1 MTRSG
6 RLSARVVA
14 NLLDGCLGVATGEEV
29 ALLIDDGSDPDVVE
43 GLAQALEDRGA
54 VCVVARLPRYEVPGS
69 EPPRSIAGLLL
80 AASAAIELTSTFI
93 GSSQA
98 RQAATGAGRRY
109 LTMPAVVL
117 DTFREGGPLDVDF
130 AGLRS
135 TTERVAAAW
144 ETASWFRLTSRG
156 GTDLSG
162 SVVGRKGR
170 ALHGIAREPGSYMAP
185 PDIEAGTAPV
195 EGTAAGTVV
204 IDGDFLFMGQG
215 PVREPVVLHIADGL
229 LVGAEGAEAGRLL
242 DMIARCDDERM
253 VNLAEV
259 SMGLNPNGRVCGV
272 PMETESTLGSAHIA
286 LGNSIAYGGTVAA
299 VAHLDCVMCDATL
312 ELDGRRVLDEGVLTL
327 DD

>member
-1 MTRSG
+1 M
-6 RLSARVVA
+6 
-14 NLLDGCLGVATGEEV
+14 
-29 ALLIDDGSDPDVVE
+29 
-43 GLAQALEDRGA
+43 
-54 VCVVARLPRYEVPGS
+54 
-69 EPPRSIAGLLL
+69 
-80 AASAAIELTSTFI
+80 
-93 GSSQA
+93 
-98 RQAATGAGRRY
+98 
-109 LTMPAVVL
+109 
-117 DTFREGGPLDVDF
+117 
-130 AGLRS
+130 
-135 TTERVAAAW
+135 
-144 ETASWFRLTSRG
+144 
-156 GTDLSG
+156 
-162 SVVGRKGR
+162 
-170 ALHGIAREPGSYMAP
+170 
-185 PDIEAGTAPV
+185 
-195 EGTAAGTVV
+195 

-272 PMETESTLGSAHIA
+272 PLETESTLGSAHIA